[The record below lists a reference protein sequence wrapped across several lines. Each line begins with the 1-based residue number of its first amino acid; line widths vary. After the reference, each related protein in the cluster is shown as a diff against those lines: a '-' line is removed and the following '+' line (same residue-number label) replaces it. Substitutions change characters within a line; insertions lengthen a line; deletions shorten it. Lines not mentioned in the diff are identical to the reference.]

1 MGERRAVIT
10 GIGCVTPIGIGA
22 EGLWEG
28 LRKGESAIGA
38 IDRFAPEGLRSR
50 IAAQIRGF
58 DAGDY
63 MDRKRA
69 HRTDRYSQLA
79 IASGRMALQHA
90 GLDPAAVDSDRA
102 GVFMGSALGGIA
114 YAEEQCGQFMNGGYR
129 SVSPTL
135 GFSVFGGA
143 ASCNMAMEFG
153 FTGPNE
159 TNAMSCASGAVA
171 IGRALQAIRRG
182 EADTMLAGGSEA
194 PLSPLSFG
202 AFDLLRAMSTR
213 NEEPAAA
220 SRPFDR
226 RRDGFVMGEGAAVL
240 VIEEEGHARARGA
253 RVLAELS
260 GFGVSNDA
268 HHMSAPLPC
277 GTQAQRAMRL
287 ALADAD
293 MLQEEVGYI
302 NAHGSST
309 PLNDGTES
317 RVIRSVFGSRPVAVS
332 GTKGL
337 YGHPL
342 GASGAIE
349 AAITTLALLRG
360 WLPPTA
366 NLEEPDDEAADFDLV
381 TGAGREARLGAALS
395 NSYGFGGI
403 NATLAF
409 RTR

>member
-1 MGERRAVIT
+1 MSDRRAVIT
-10 GIGCVTPIGIGA
+10 GIGCVTPIGTGA
-22 EGLWEG
+22 ESLWEG
-28 LRKGESAIGA
+28 VRRGESAVGP
-38 IDRFAPEGLRSR
+38 IDRFVPEGLKSR
-50 IAAQIRGF
+50 IAAQIKDFR
-58 DAGDY
+58 AEDY

-69 HRTDRYSQLA
+69 HRTDRYSQLS
-79 IASGRMALQHA
+79 IASGRMALRHA
-90 GLDPAAVDSDRA
+90 GIEAGALDPERT
-102 GVFMGSALGGIA
+102 GIFMGSALGGIS
-114 YAEEQCGQFMNGGYR
+114 YAEEQCSQYMAGGYR

-143 ASCNMAMEFG
+143 SSCNMAMEFG
-153 FTGPNE
+153 FNGPNE
-159 TNAMSCASGAVA
+159 TNSMSCASGAVA

-182 EADTMLAGGSEA
+182 EADVMLAGGAES

-213 NEEPAAA
+213 NDEPGRA

-226 RRDGFVMGEGAAVL
+226 TRDGFVMGEGAAVL

-253 RVLAELS
+253 RILAEIS
-260 GFGVSNDA
+260 GFGVTNDA

-287 ALADAD
+287 ALNDAD

-309 PLNDGTES
+309 LLNDVTES
-317 RVIRSVFGSRPVAVS
+317 KVIRSVFGTRPVAVS

-349 AAITTLALLRG
+349 AAITCLSLHHG

-366 NLEEPDDEAADFDLV
+366 NLTEPDEEADLDLV
-381 TGAGREARLGAALS
+381 YRHGRDKRLDAALS

-409 RTR
+409 RSR

>member
-1 MGERRAVIT
+1 MNERKAVIT
-10 GIGCVTPIGIGA
+10 GIGCVTPVGTGA

-28 LRKGESAIGA
+28 LRRGESAVGP
-38 IDRFAPEGLRSR
+38 IDRFVPSGLKSR
-50 IAAQIRGF
+50 IAAQIPGF
-58 DAGDY
+58 EPQQY

-79 IASGRMALQHA
+79 IASGRLALEHA
-90 GLDPAAVDSDRA
+90 GLDPSQLESDRT

-114 YAEEQCGQFMNGGYR
+114 YAEEQCGQFMSGGYR
-129 SVSPTL
+129 NVSPTL

-143 ASCNMAMEFG
+143 SSCNMAMEFG

-159 TNAMSCASGAVA
+159 TNSMSCASGAVA

-182 EADTMLAGGSEA
+182 EADTILAGGSEA

-202 AFDLLRAMSTR
+202 AFDMLRAMSTR
-213 NEEPAAA
+213 NEQPDSA

-226 RRDGFVMGEGAAVL
+226 SRDGFVMGEGAAVL

-253 RVLAELS
+253 TILAELS

-287 ALADAD
+287 ALHDAD
-293 MLQEEVGYI
+293 MLQEDIGYV

-309 PLNDGTES
+309 PLNDITES

-349 AAITTLALLRG
+349 AAITALSLSRG
-360 WLPPTA
+360 WLPPTI
-366 NLEEPDDEAADFDLV
+366 NLQDPDNEAELDLV
-381 TGAGREARLGAALS
+381 TGFGRTMRLDAALS

-409 RTR
+409 RRR

>member
-1 MGERRAVIT
+1 MSDRRAVIT
-10 GIGCVTPIGIGA
+10 GIGCVTPIGTGA
-22 EGLWEG
+22 ESLWEG
-28 LRKGESAIGA
+28 VRRGESAVGP
-38 IDRFAPEGLRSR
+38 IDRFVPEGLKSR
-50 IAAQIRGF
+50 IAAQIKDFR
-58 DAGDY
+58 AEDY

-69 HRTDRYSQLA
+69 HRTDRYSQLS
-79 IASGRMALQHA
+79 IASGRMALRHA
-90 GLDPAAVDSDRA
+90 GIEAGVLDPERT
-102 GVFMGSALGGIA
+102 GIFMGSALGGIS
-114 YAEEQCGQFMNGGYR
+114 YAEEQCSQYMAGGYR

-143 ASCNMAMEFG
+143 SSCNMAMEFG
-153 FTGPNE
+153 FNGPNE
-159 TNAMSCASGAVA
+159 TNSMSCASGAVA

-182 EADTMLAGGSEA
+182 EADVMLAGGAES

-213 NEEPAAA
+213 NDEPGRA

-226 RRDGFVMGEGAAVL
+226 TRDGFVMGEGAAVL

-253 RVLAELS
+253 RILAEIS
-260 GFGVSNDA
+260 GFGVTNDA

-287 ALADAD
+287 ALNDAD

-309 PLNDGTES
+309 LLNDVTES
-317 RVIRSVFGSRPVAVS
+317 KVIRSVFGTRPVAVS

-349 AAITTLALLRG
+349 AAITCLSLHHG

-366 NLEEPDDEAADFDLV
+366 NLTEPDEEADLDLV
-381 TGAGREARLGAALS
+381 YGHGRDKRLDAALS

-409 RTR
+409 RSR